1 MKPGSKTPLAPR
13 SVTAPSTVLA
23 HLAAS
28 PQFTD
33 KPSWSTHARS
43 SRGSSGGCSRPQ
55 RLPPHPVPGL
65 SRTWRCSARD
75 GRCPPAIAARRRTPR
90 DYFGGPPGGSHEE
103 NGGLVK
109 ASAFL
114 IASDSFASIARLRHD
129 LRQSLTRGTS
139 QYILNGRLH
148 DRAVL
153 KALLAKAENVAKGPQ
168 RAPWAAA
175 PVSSP
180 VPCSSAS
187 NPPAEA
193 LHLPSSRTPSRQYS
207 TFG

>member
-1 MKPGSKTPLAPR
+1 MRRP
-13 SVTAPSTVLA
+13 
-23 HLAAS
+23 
-28 PQFTD
+28 
-33 KPSWSTHARS
+33 
-43 SRGSSGGCSRPQ
+43 SRP
-55 RLPPHPVPGL
+55 RLQTPRRGPCIYR
-65 SRTWRCSARD
+65 SRSGDASRLRR
-75 GRCPPAIAARRRTPR
+75 GRRRRPSRRWGTLACHHETPQDEPTR
-90 DYFGGPPGGSHEE
+90 HTKEH
-103 NGGLVK
+103 
-109 ASAFL
+109 ASIYSKFT
-114 IASDSFASIARLRHD
+114 SFASIARLRHD
-129 LRQSLTRGTS
+129 LRQSLTSGTS